1 MAPPPGGGTIT
12 FAVLPLWFADGKRQI
27 SDLPFCRLPLPCI
40 IASLFYVFLVP
51 PEIIDAESSP
61 STVNIR
67 ENYNASLTCKASG
80 IPEPEIIWKR
90 EDGRKIVLK
99 RKKKEGKRGT

>member
-1 MAPPPGGGTIT
+1 M
-12 FAVLPLWFADGKRQI
+12 
-27 SDLPFCRLPLPCI
+27 
-40 IASLFYVFLVP
+40 P
-51 PEIIDAESSP
+51 PEIIDSDSSP

-67 ENYNASLTCKASG
+67 ENYNASLSCKATG

-99 RKKKEGKRGT
+99 RKKKEGKRGKNLLYPDINFICNIHLLYYTFQNIIRIMPNLLCIA

>member
-1 MAPPPGGGTIT
+1 M
-12 FAVLPLWFADGKRQI
+12 
-27 SDLPFCRLPLPCI
+27 
-40 IASLFYVFLVP
+40 P
-51 PEIIDAESSP
+51 PEIIDSDSSP

-67 ENYNASLTCKASG
+67 ENYNASLSCKATG

-99 RKKKEGKRGT
+99 RKKKEGKRGKNLLNPDRYKLYIQYTHMCLYLPTILHISKYYQNNA

>member
-1 MAPPPGGGTIT
+1 M
-12 FAVLPLWFADGKRQI
+12 
-27 SDLPFCRLPLPCI
+27 
-40 IASLFYVFLVP
+40 P
-51 PEIIDAESSP
+51 PEIIDSDSSP

-67 ENYNASLTCKASG
+67 ENYNASLSCKATG

-99 RKKKEGKRGT
+99 RKKKEGKRGKNLSIYVHFSVFTVMSEYKPYR

>member
-1 MAPPPGGGTIT
+1 M
-12 FAVLPLWFADGKRQI
+12 
-27 SDLPFCRLPLPCI
+27 
-40 IASLFYVFLVP
+40 P
-51 PEIIDAESSP
+51 PEIIDSDSSP

-67 ENYNASLTCKASG
+67 ENYNASLSCKATG

-99 RKKKEGKRGT
+99 RKKKEGKRGKNLLYPDINYIQCTHMCLYLPTILHISKYYQNNA

>member
-1 MAPPPGGGTIT
+1 M
-12 FAVLPLWFADGKRQI
+12 
-27 SDLPFCRLPLPCI
+27 
-40 IASLFYVFLVP
+40 P
-51 PEIIDAESSP
+51 PEIIDSDSSP

-67 ENYNASLTCKASG
+67 ENYNASLSCKATG

-99 RKKKEGKRGT
+99 RKKKEGKRGKNLLYPDSINFIYNIHTCFYLPILYYTFQNIIRIMPNLL

>member
-1 MAPPPGGGTIT
+1 M
-12 FAVLPLWFADGKRQI
+12 
-27 SDLPFCRLPLPCI
+27 
-40 IASLFYVFLVP
+40 P
-51 PEIIDAESSP
+51 PEIIDSDSSP

-67 ENYNASLTCKASG
+67 ENYNASLSCKATG

-99 RKKKEGKRGT
+99 RKKKEGKRGKNLLYPDINFILYIQYTHMFVFTYYTTHFKILSE

>member
-1 MAPPPGGGTIT
+1 M
-12 FAVLPLWFADGKRQI
+12 
-27 SDLPFCRLPLPCI
+27 
-40 IASLFYVFLVP
+40 P
-51 PEIIDAESSP
+51 PEIIDSDSSP

-67 ENYNASLTCKASG
+67 ENYNASLSCKATG

-99 RKKKEGKRGT
+99 RKKKEGKRGKNLLYPDIYNIHTWLYLPTMIHISKYYRNNT

>member
-1 MAPPPGGGTIT
+1 M
-12 FAVLPLWFADGKRQI
+12 
-27 SDLPFCRLPLPCI
+27 
-40 IASLFYVFLVP
+40 P
-51 PEIIDAESSP
+51 PEIIDSDSSP

-67 ENYNASLTCKASG
+67 ENYNASLSCKATG

-99 RKKKEGKRGT
+99 RKKKEGKRGKNLLYPDINFIYNIQYYSTYYTTHFKILSE

>member
-1 MAPPPGGGTIT
+1 M
-12 FAVLPLWFADGKRQI
+12 
-27 SDLPFCRLPLPCI
+27 
-40 IASLFYVFLVP
+40 P
-51 PEIIDAESSP
+51 PEIIDSDSSP

-67 ENYNASLTCKASG
+67 ENYNASLSCKATG

-99 RKKKEGKRGT
+99 RKKKEGKRGKNLLYPDINFIYKIHTYLYLPTLLHISKYYQNNA

>member
-1 MAPPPGGGTIT
+1 M
-12 FAVLPLWFADGKRQI
+12 
-27 SDLPFCRLPLPCI
+27 
-40 IASLFYVFLVP
+40 P
-51 PEIIDAESSP
+51 PEIIDSDSSP

-67 ENYNASLTCKASG
+67 ENYNASLSCKATG

-99 RKKKEGKRGT
+99 RKKKEGKRGKNLLYPDINFVYNIHLLYYTFQNIIRIMPNLLCIA